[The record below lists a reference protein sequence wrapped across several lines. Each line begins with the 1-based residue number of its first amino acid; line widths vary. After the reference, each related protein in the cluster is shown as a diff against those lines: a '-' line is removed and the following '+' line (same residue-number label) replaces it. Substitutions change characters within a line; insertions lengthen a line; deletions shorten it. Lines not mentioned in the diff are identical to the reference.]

1 MLRKDKSTKT
11 KDEPI
16 ITPTR
21 AVSSEEK
28 TVIGKQITI
37 EGTVRGKE
45 DLLVEGSVKG
55 GIELPGHH
63 LTVGLNGQVEADIQA
78 ENVTIRGRV
87 IGNVNALAKVSITK
101 EADFNGEIHA
111 KSISVED
118 GAYLKA
124 VIELE
129 KESQK
134 QNIRAVKLGDKAASD
149 TSQEPAILATE
160 ADKAK

>member
-1 MLRKDKSTKT
+1 MLGKDKVTKT
-11 KDEPI
+11 YDEPI
-16 ITPTR
+16 ITPER

-55 GIELPGHH
+55 SIELAGNH
-63 LTVGLNGQVEADIQA
+63 LTVGLNGQVEADIKA

-87 IGNVNALAKVSITK
+87 IGNVDALAKVSITK

-124 VIELE
+124 VVELE
-129 KESQK
+129 KESEMK
-134 QNIRAVKLGDKAASD
+134 NIRPVKLGDKSVYD
-149 TSQEPAILATE
+149 TSPKSAILTSE

>member
-1 MLRKDKSTKT
+1 MLKKSRTNET
-11 KDEPI
+11 DIEPVI
-16 ITPTR
+16 SPAR

-45 DLLVEGSVKG
+45 DLLIEGAVKG
-55 GIELPGHH
+55 SIELTGHH

-87 IGNVNALAKVSITK
+87 IGNVNALAKISIAK
-101 EADFNGEIHA
+101 EADFNGEVHA

-134 QNIRAVKLGDKAASD
+134 QNIRAVKVSDKAAFD

>member
-1 MLRKDKSTKT
+1 MLGKDKSTKIR
-11 KDEPI
+11 DESI
-16 ITPTR
+16 VTYGR

-55 GIELPGHH
+55 SIELAGNH

-87 IGNVNALAKVSITK
+87 TGKVDALAKVAITK
-101 EADFNGEIHA
+101 EADFSGEIHA

-129 KESQK
+129 KESQMK
-134 QNIRAVKLGDKAASD
+134 NIRPVKLGDKAASD
-149 TSQEPAILATE
+149 MSQGPAVLTTE

>member
-1 MLRKDKSTKT
+1 MLKKSKT
-11 KDEPI
+11 NETDTEPI
-16 ITPTR
+16 ISPAR

-37 EGTVRGKE
+37 EGAVRGKE
-45 DLLVEGSVKG
+45 DLLIEGAVKG
-55 GIELPGHH
+55 GIELTGHH
-63 LTVGLNGQVEADIQA
+63 LTVGPNGQVEADIQA

-87 IGNVNALAKVSITK
+87 IGNVNALAKISITK

-111 KSISVED
+111 KSISIED

-124 VIELE
+124 AIELE

-134 QNIRAVKLGDKAASD
+134 KNIHAIKLGDKAAFD
-149 TSQEPAILATE
+149 TSQEPASLATE

>member
-1 MLRKDKSTKT
+1 MLGKEKSTKT
-11 KDEPI
+11 REEPI

-21 AVSSEEK
+21 PVSSEEK

-55 GIELPGHH
+55 SIELAGHH

-101 EADFNGEIHA
+101 DADFNGEIHA
-111 KSISVED
+111 RSISVED

-124 VIELE
+124 MIELE

-134 QNIRAVKLGDKAASD
+134 KNIRPVKLGDKAASD
-149 TSQEPAILATE
+149 SSQEPAMLSTE

>member
-1 MLRKDKSTKT
+1 MLGKDKVTKT
-11 KDEPI
+11 YDEPV
-16 ITPTR
+16 ITPER
-21 AVSSEEK
+21 EVSSEEK

-55 GIELPGHH
+55 SIELAGNH
-63 LTVGLNGQVEADIQA
+63 LTVGLNGQVEADIKA
-78 ENVTIRGRV
+78 ENVTIRGHV
-87 IGNVNALAKVSITK
+87 NGNVDALAKVSITK

-118 GAYLKA
+118 GAYIKA

-129 KESQK
+129 KESEMK
-134 QNIRAVKLGDKAASD
+134 NVRPVKLGD
-149 TSQEPAILATE
+149 TSAYAKSPKPAIMATD
-160 ADKAK
+160 ANKAK